1 MSDVEALAE
10 PADGSA
16 LTGEPTVSVT
26 QEPIFDFEEHRK
38 RALESY
44 QAVVESYKDF
54 ARILKDILETCLAR
68 SGTQIHSIEA
78 RAKDPDSFAK
88 KASKVHKENR
98 NKPKYKW
105 PLSEITD
112 LAAARVITF
121 FLSDLSAVGDVIE
134 HEFDV
139 REKSNK
145 AQLLDDEGRLG
156 YQSIH
161 YVVALRPNR
170 FALPEYEKFR
180 GLLGEIQV
188 RTILQHAWA
197 EIEHDMQYKTE
208 TASSLIK
215 RRFLSLAG
223 MLEIAD
229 REFQAIQEED
239 VRLKAEARQSVA
251 EGRLEDV
258 EITADALKTYL
269 DAKFGADGRM
279 ADWSY
284 RYTARLLQDIGFSDL
299 NQVDRAISG
308 IDDDLV
314 SRKIW
319 GSRQGQLSR
328 FEDALMVA
336 LGEEWTRRHPW
347 SRTNSDFRQRKLRVL
362 EELQAAG
369 IPVGT
374 YRPAEGD

>member
-1 MSDVEALAE
+1 MSDVEAFAE
-10 PADGSA
+10 TAYGSA
-16 LTGEPTVSVT
+16 LAREPTISVP
-26 QEPIFDFEEHRK
+26 QEQSFDFEAHRK
-38 RALESY
+38 KALEDY
-44 QAVVESYKDF
+44 QAVFESYEDF
-54 ARILKDILETCLAR
+54 ARIIEAILKTCLAR

-78 RAKDPDSFAK
+78 RAKDSDSFTK
-88 KASKVHKENR
+88 KASKAHEEDR
-98 NKPKYKW
+98 NKPKYKS

-121 FLSDLSAVGDVIE
+121 FLSDLSAVGNVID

-161 YVVALRPNR
+161 YVVALRSNR
-170 FALPEYEKFR
+170 FTLPEYEKFS
-180 GLLGEIQV
+180 GLLAEIQV

-239 VRLKAEARQSVA
+239 DRLKTKARQSVA

-258 EITADALKTYL
+258 EITADALKAYL
-269 DAKFGADGRM
+269 DAKLGADGRM
-279 ADWSY
+279 SDWSY
-284 RYTARLLQDIGFSDL
+284 RYTARLLQDLGFSDL
-299 NQVDRAISG
+299 NQVDRAISD
-308 IDDDLV
+308 IDHDFV
-314 SRKIW
+314 SRSIW

-336 LGEEWTRRHPW
+336 LGEEWTRRHPSNRTSSD
-347 SRTNSDFRQRKLRVL
+347 SRERSLRIL
-362 EELQAAG
+362 EKLQAAG

-374 YRPAEGD
+374 YRPTEDD